1 MPENPTATSD
11 DSLPRRSVWPRRV
24 LLCLLAV
31 LVIASIALAFEVRHR
46 IEQRSLGIGAIDA
59 PEAPRALGG
68 SSGKTGSFTAHIEFT
83 SMAATEGQDVS
94 TDVAWD
100 DEWFFQDPTAYNHEL
115 ATTCSVL
122 SAVANAESAYY
133 QAGSGSPA
141 YMENA
146 LAALGFEEISTASY
160 RYRSEMIDEIVDLF
174 MGSDDVTA
182 YSVATKRV
190 TSEDGRTKTLYL
202 VSIRG
207 SYGAEWLSDLN
218 MGDAADY
225 DLAVIDHE
233 GFMKAADEIVD
244 DLLDRVTDDRSEGR
258 TDDVAVLF
266 CGHSRGA
273 AAANLAA
280 AYADAMTLGTQQLT
294 ELDSI
299 YCYTFATPEVTQLDV
314 VDDPMFDNIFNIMN
328 PSDLVPRLPLA
339 SWGYARYGHD
349 LWLPGYDDETFDKN
363 YEQMCATFEENV
375 GAECPYEPQD
385 RQKVDKLVEDLG
397 RAIPTADDLSSVG
410 GVASLLGDL
419 VRDINPMR
427 VLYGHYPSVYIAW
440 MQVIDADD
448 LAPEQ

>member
-1 MPENPTATSD
+1 M
-11 DSLPRRSVWPRRV
+11 
-24 LLCLLAV
+24 
-31 LVIASIALAFEVRHR
+31 
-46 IEQRSLGIGAIDA
+46 
-59 PEAPRALGG
+59 
-68 SSGKTGSFTAHIEFT
+68 
-83 SMAATEGQDVS
+83 
-94 TDVAWD
+94 
-100 DEWFFQDPTAYNHEL
+100 
-115 ATTCSVL
+115 
-122 SAVANAESAYY
+122 
-133 QAGSGSPA
+133 
-141 YMENA
+141 
-146 LAALGFEEISTASY
+146 
-160 RYRSEMIDEIVDLF
+160 
-174 MGSDDVTA
+174 TA

-190 TSEDGRTKTLYL
+190 ASEDGRTKTLYL

-349 LWLPGYDDETFDKN
+349 LWLPGYGDETFDKN